1 MRKYIIKRIFISLLT
16 IWLLASVSFFLLRS
30 LPGNPFQT
38 EILLSAE
45 VQEKMI
51 NYYGLNEPLY
61 KQYFKYMGNL
71 IQGDLGY
78 SLKYVNRSVNSII
91 ADSFPV
97 SAELGLRAL
106 AIALPLG
113 LLLGVIAARRRGKAA
128 DYMCV
133 LVAVIGISVPSFI
146 AGTLLQYSF
155 SVKLDWFPVAQ
166 WKGFEYTILP
176 SIAMGLGL
184 LATLTRL
191 MRASMLEVTT
201 QDYIKTAKA
210 KGLNES
216 QIVWRHQLR
225 NSLLPIV
232 TVLGPLVANVLMG
245 TFVVEQIFAIP
256 GLGLHFVQSVQSL
269 DYTMALGLTVFFGAF
284 LVAANFIVDLVYGF
298 IDPRIRVTD

>member
-1 MRKYIIKRIFISLLT
+1 MK
-16 IWLLASVSFFLLRS
+16 
-30 LPGNPFQT
+30 
-38 EILLSAE
+38 EH
-45 VQEKMI
+45 
-51 NYYGLNEPLY
+51 YGLNEPLY
-61 KQYFKYMGNL
+61 KQYVQYLGNL
-71 IQGDLGY
+71 LQGDFGY

-106 AIALPLG
+106 ALALPIG

-133 LVAVIGISVPSFI
+133 LIAVIGVSVPSFI

-155 SVKLDWFPVAQ
+155 GVKLNWFPVAQ
-166 WKGFEYTILP
+166 WKGWEYTVLP

-191 MRASMLEVTT
+191 MRASMLEVNS
-201 QDYIKTAKA
+201 QDYVKTAKA
-210 KGLNES
+210 KGLNET

-225 NSLLPIV
+225 NSMLPIV

-256 GLGLHFVQSVQSL
+256 GLGMHFVQSVQSL
-269 DYTMALGLTVFFGAF
+269 DYTMALGLTVFFGIF

-298 IDPRIRVTD
+298 IDPRIRVAD

>member
-1 MRKYIIKRIFISLLT
+1 MRKYIIKRILISLLT
-16 IWLLASVSFFLLRS
+16 IWLLATVSFFLLRS

-38 EILLSAE
+38 EVLLSEEA
-45 VQEKMI
+45 QQRMI
-51 NYYGLNEPLY
+51 EYYGYNEPLHQ
-61 KQYFKYMGNL
+61 QYLKYMGNL
-71 IQGDLGY
+71 LQGDLGY

-91 ADSFPV
+91 SDSFPV

-106 AIALPLG
+106 AIALPIG

-128 DYMCV
+128 DYLCV
-133 LVAVIGISVPSFI
+133 FVAVIGISVPSFI
-146 AGTLLQYSF
+146 VGTLLQYSF
-155 SVKLDWFPVAQ
+155 SVKLNWFPVAQ
-166 WKGFEYTILP
+166 WKGLEYTILP

-210 KGLNES
+210 KGLNER

-225 NSLLPIV
+225 NSMLPIV

-284 LVAANFIVDLVYGF
+284 LVTANFIVDLVYGF
-298 IDPRIRVTD
+298 IDPRIRVAD